1 MCIVREVDYEEESD
15 ISIMP
20 YIFRDTREKRLEILD
35 KLRDYMKFIAETD
48 SVLAHDKFN
57 FFCFGDFLS
66 SDKDIDTIDF
76 YIYADSWHA
85 SLIST
90 YIKLYMLN
98 IGLHVVT
105 VEYDEDVSDIDIKA
119 AESMSWLYDDDMS
132 DGFKELLKDFSV
144 DRTSNVKR
152 YTIAARNISS
162 NNRG

>member
-1 MCIVREVDYEEESD
+1 MSIVRRLGYDEELD
-15 ISIMP
+15 IDVMP
-20 YIFRDTREKRLEILD
+20 YTLRDTKENKLEILD
-35 KLRDYMKFIAETD
+35 KLRCYMNFIAETD
-48 SVLAHDKFN
+48 SVLSRDKFN

-90 YIKLYMLN
+90 YIKLYMAN

-132 DGFKELLKDFSV
+132 DGFKELLKKLNV
-144 DRTSNVKR
+144 DHTNSRL
-152 YTIAARNISS
+152 
-162 NNRG
+162 NRLLSGN